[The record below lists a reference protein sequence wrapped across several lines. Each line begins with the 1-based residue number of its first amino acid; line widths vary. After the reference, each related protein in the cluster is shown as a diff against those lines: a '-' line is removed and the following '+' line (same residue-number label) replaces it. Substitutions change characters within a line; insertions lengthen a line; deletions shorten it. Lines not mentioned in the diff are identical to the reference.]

1 MKTTKERI
9 FSSVCDYFGNDEFV
23 DENMETFDEMSSYI
37 VEKNNLFVLN
47 HLEPSELL
55 ELLLG
60 EYLCNY
66 EVVEEGSRLAELF
79 HKLKQELESHNIS
92 TDA

>member
-1 MKTTKERI
+1 MKTTQKHI
-9 FSSVCDYFGNDEFV
+9 FSSVCNCFGNDEFV
-23 DENMETFDEMSSYI
+23 EENMETLNEMSSYI
-37 VEKNNLFVLN
+37 VEKNKLFVLN

-92 TDA
+92 IN